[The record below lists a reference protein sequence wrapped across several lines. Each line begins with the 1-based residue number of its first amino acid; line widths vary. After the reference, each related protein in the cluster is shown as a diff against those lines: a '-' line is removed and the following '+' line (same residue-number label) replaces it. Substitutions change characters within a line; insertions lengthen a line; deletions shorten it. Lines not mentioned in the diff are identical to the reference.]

1 MEQSKNIKAI
11 DEQIK
16 RKQDKIFRL
25 KDESDRLTAEIS
37 DLLKKKKLLQT
48 DELVKEM
55 GRSKKSY
62 EEIIEFIREGS
73 DEIETNDSV
82 PKRRGRR
89 RKKEQNSD

>member
-1 MEQSKNIKAI
+1 VERSKNIKAI

-37 DLLKKKKLLQT
+37 DLLKKRKMLQT
-48 DELVKEM
+48 DEIVKEI

-62 EEIIEFIREGS
+62 E
-73 DEIETNDSV
+73 NDPNV
-82 PKRRGRR
+82 G
-89 RKKEQNSD
+89 